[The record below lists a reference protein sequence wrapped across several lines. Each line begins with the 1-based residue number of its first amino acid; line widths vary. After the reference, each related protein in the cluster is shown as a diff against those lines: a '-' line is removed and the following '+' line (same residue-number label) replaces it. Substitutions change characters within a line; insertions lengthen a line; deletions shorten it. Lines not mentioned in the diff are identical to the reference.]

1 MKTRYRLTF
10 FLSLLIV
17 FNLSI
22 VPAAAIPNIAALNF
36 LSDKLIHG
44 LIFLFIS
51 CVGLKCHFN
60 ISKTF
65 LLIMIFSFG
74 FMIEV
79 IHYYHPYRFFEIADL
94 IANLIGIL
102 AALAIFNKKTRRR
115 HRRGKEESSKAQRI

>member
-22 VPAAAIPNIAALNF
+22 VPAAIPNIAALNF

-51 CVGLKCHFN
+51 FVGLKCHFN

-79 IHYYHPYRFFEIADL
+79 IHYYHPYRFFEVADL

-102 AALAIFNKKTRRR
+102 AALAIFNKK
-115 HRRGKEESSKAQRI
+115 II

>member
-1 MKTRYRLTF
+1 MKTLYRSIF

-17 FNLSI
+17 FYLSL
-22 VPAAAIPNIAALNF
+22 VPAAAIPKIAALDF
-36 LSDKLIHG
+36 LSDKMIHAV
-44 LIFLFIS
+44 IFLFLS
-51 CVGLKCHFN
+51 FVGLKCHFN

-79 IHYYHPYRFFEIADL
+79 IHYYHPYNRFFEIADL

-102 AALAIFNKKTRRR
+102 TALVIFNKK
-115 HRRGKEESSKAQRI
+115 II

>member
-1 MKTRYRLTF
+1 MKTLYRSIF

-17 FNLSI
+17 FYLSI
-22 VPAAAIPNIAALNF
+22 VPAAAIPNIAALDF
-36 LSDKLIHG
+36 LSDKLIHA
-44 LIFLFIS
+44 LIFLFLS
-51 CVGLKCHFN
+51 FVGLKCHFN

-74 FMIEV
+74 FTIEV

-102 AALAIFNKKTRRR
+102 IPLVIFNKK
-115 HRRGKEESSKAQRI
+115 II

>member
-1 MKTRYRLTF
+1 MKARYRLTF

-22 VPAAAIPNIAALNF
+22 VSAAAIPNIAALNF

-51 CVGLKCHFN
+51 FVGLKCHFN

-102 AALAIFNKKTRRR
+102 TALVIFNKK
-115 HRRGKEESSKAQRI
+115 II

>member
-51 CVGLKCHFN
+51 FVGLKCHFN

-102 AALAIFNKKTRRR
+102 AALVIFNKKNHIRY
-115 HRRGKEESSKAQRI
+115 

>member
-1 MKTRYRLTF
+1 MKARYRLTF

-22 VPAAAIPNIAALNF
+22 VSAAAIPNIAALNF

-51 CVGLKCHFN
+51 FVGLKCHFN
-60 ISKTF
+60 ISKIF
-65 LLIMIFSFG
+65 LLIMIFNFG
-74 FMIEV
+74 FTIEV

-102 AALAIFNKKTRRR
+102 AALVIFNKKNHIRY
-115 HRRGKEESSKAQRI
+115 